1 MKYQRVNFLIGILSI
16 FVIVSCNSTTPTAL
30 PTLTPS
36 PVPLSE
42 INLEPILIIS
52 GDLPAGY
59 SGAQIRTT
67 PPEMFNNITN
77 FNNAIYQ
84 QFEKDGKSA
93 GGVAIFLFESV
104 DNADIAFQKIVGG
117 FGESGESANLK
128 TTVENISNVGEKAT
142 VVTIETSLSGL
153 SMKFTDFAFVRC
165 HAIVHIRM
173 SDTVNADY
181 LTGYGI
187 RLDKRLS
194 ELVCR

>member
-1 MKYQRVNFLIGILSI
+1 MKYQRGNFLIGILSLLLI
-16 FVIVSCNSTTPTAL
+16 TSCNPATPTAL

-42 INLEPILIIS
+42 LSLEPILIIS

-59 SGAQIRTT
+59 SGAQIRNT

-84 QFEKDGKSA
+84 QFEKDGESA
-93 GGVAIFLFESV
+93 GGVAIFLFESI
-104 DNADIAFQKIVGG
+104 NNGDIAFQKIVDG
-117 FGESGESANLK
+117 FGKSDESANIK
-128 TTVENISNVGEKAT
+128 TTVENISNVGERAT
-142 VVTIETSLSGL
+142 AVTVETSLSGL
-153 SMKFTDFAFVRC
+153 SMKFTDFVFVRC
-165 HAIVHIRM
+165 HAIAHIRM
-173 SDTVNADY
+173 KDTVNIEY

-194 ELVCR
+194 ELICR